1 MTDTDRI
8 SQMARE
14 AELIEPRDEWDALP
28 KSYTDAI
35 TKLISLVAE
44 DCAKLAELADTGELS
59 KGDIEFNNQR
69 GHDAAQ
75 AIRARYS
82 TSLATPPGDA

>member
-8 SQMARE
+8 AQMARE

-35 TKLISLVAE
+35 TKLIGLVAE
-44 DCAKLAELADTGELS
+44 DCAKVMRD
-59 KGDIEFNNQR
+59 EFAKMAPAIAQ
-69 GHDAAQ
+69 AAQ
-75 AIRARYS
+75 EGESVTNITEMCSAAAAFRVIDRYS
-82 TSLATPPGDA
+82 N